1 MEMTNVY
8 VEYLEKLYT
17 ENIGKKYEGNVK
29 ILKLGT
35 NTVSRS
41 LTLTF
46 TVPMGN
52 RRKLHQRVII
62 GDIRGTVVHGAL
74 QSFKGAPLE
83 IIHSGD
89 MKSLNGPQSALIV
102 FSGTL

>member
-1 MEMTNVY
+1 M
-8 VEYLEKLYT
+8 
-17 ENIGKKYEGNVK
+17 
-29 ILKLGT
+29 LKFLSWVQTLLAGPP
-35 NTVSRS
+35 
-41 LTLTF
+41 TLTF
-46 TVPMGN
+46 TDLIGN

-74 QSFKGAPLE
+74 QSFKGALLE

-102 FSGTL
+102 FSGTM